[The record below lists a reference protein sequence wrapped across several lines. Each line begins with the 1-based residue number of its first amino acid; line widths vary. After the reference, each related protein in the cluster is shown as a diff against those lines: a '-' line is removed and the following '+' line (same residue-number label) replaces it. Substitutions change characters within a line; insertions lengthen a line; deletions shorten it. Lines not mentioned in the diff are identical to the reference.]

1 MTRQGDG
8 LYLSIVLD
16 KYYAKSQ
23 GNVPGKWKK
32 CGTRKE
38 HIG

>member
-1 MTRQGDG
+1 MTRQGEG
-8 LYLSIVLD
+8 IYLSIVLD
-16 KYYAKSQ
+16 KYHAKSQ

-32 CGTRKE
+32 RGTRKE